1 MKGADDDLVWT
12 FLMLPPRLIAAALET
27 ARLLTT
33 LELKLVLAESCT
45 GGMAAAALSGV
56 PGASNWFCGSV
67 VVYRTETKRAWLQV
81 DPPGFQEAEQDS
93 VGPQTS
99 SALARAAGLA
109 TPEADVAAAISGHL
123 GPNAPPDL
131 DGQAFIRITAT
142 RPGLDGADPVGVS
155 TSYTSQIRPSNEL
168 LKFRG
173 ERQEEAAAVF
183 LEEIAAFLT
192 QLSR

>member
-1 MKGADDDLVWT
+1 
-12 FLMLPPRLIAAALET
+12 MLPPRLIAAALET

-67 VVYRTETKRAWLQV
+67 VVYRTATKRAWLQV
-81 DPPGFQEAEQDS
+81 DPPSFEAAERDS

-99 SALARAAGLA
+99 SALAKSAGIV

-123 GPNAPPDL
+123 GPNASAEL

-142 RPGLDGADPVGVS
+142 RPGLEGAEPVGVS

-183 LEEIAAFLT
+183 LEEIAAFLG
-192 QLSR
+192 RFAR

>member
-1 MKGADDDLVWT
+1 
-12 FLMLPPRLIAAALET
+12 MLPPRLIAAALET
-27 ARLLTT
+27 ARLLTK

-67 VVYRTETKRAWLQV
+67 VVYRTATKRAWLRV
-81 DPPGFQEAEQDS
+81 DPPGFETAEPDS

-99 SALARAAGLA
+99 SALAKAAGEA

-123 GPNAPPDL
+123 GPNAPANR

-142 RPGLDGADPVGVS
+142 RPGLEGADPVGVS
-155 TSYTSQIRPSNEL
+155 TSYTSQIKPSNEL
-168 LKFRG
+168 LRFRG

-183 LEEIAAFLT
+183 LEEIVAFLT
-192 QLSR
+192 RLAR

>member
-1 MKGADDDLVWT
+1 
-12 FLMLPPRLIAAALET
+12 MLPPRLIAAALEV

-67 VVYRTETKRAWLQV
+67 VVYRTETKRAWLRV
-81 DPPGFQEAEQDS
+81 DPPGFESAEADS

-99 SALARAAGLA
+99 NALAKAVGEA
-109 TPEADVAAAISGHL
+109 TPEADLAAAISGHL
-123 GPNAPPDL
+123 GPNAPPEF

-142 RPGLDGADPVGVS
+142 RPGLDGEDPVGVS
-155 TSYTSQIRPSNEL
+155 TRYTSQIRPSNEL
-168 LKFRG
+168 LRFRG
-173 ERQEEAAAVF
+173 DRQEEAAAVF
-183 LEEIAAFLT
+183 LEEIAGFLGR
-192 QLSR
+192 LVR